1 MRRFLVVLAGC
12 TAAIDVPRDLATLDD
27 AALAALAAA
36 ARAEQARRR
45 GAAGGPVFAY
55 AHKQTFATSDPAGA
69 AVFLRDHVGGA
80 TNVPMTNTS
89 HTCAD
94 GSLSGYTHVVDFPGT
109 PDQPRGFTVHFV
121 YNPRKPPFAGGVVPG
136 MDVDAYT
143 LGERVEAF
151 RRGRF
156 DAGVFDQFVDTHL
169 GVAYESLDPIVD
181 HWRAHD
187 IPFICRTWCCGPGM
201 PQWPDQCPYNRTNT
215 EYCEQGCYVQL
226 PHGIIVEALC
236 GLGGGLAG
244 AQACLTKAQPEIFN
258 LCAPS

>member
-12 TAAIDVPRDLATLDD
+12 TAAVDVPRDLAKLDD

-69 AVFLRDHVGGA
+69 AVFLRDHVGG
-80 TNVPMTNTS
+80 TSNVPMTNTS

-121 YNPRKPPFAGGVVPG
+121 YNPHKPPFAGGVVPG
-136 MDVDAYT
+136 TDVDAYT

-156 DAGVFDQFVDTHL
+156 DAGDASDAMGSYGRRLPVFTPL
-169 GVAYESLDPIVD
+169 LCEA
-181 HWRAHD
+181 A
-187 IPFICRTWCCGPGM
+187 PGLYAM
-201 PQWPDQCPYNRTNT
+201 KPQ
-215 EYCEQGCYVQL
+215 EQRLRSGMLQWL
-226 PHGIIVEALC
+226 N
-236 GLGGGLAG
+236 LAG
-244 AQACLTKAQPEIFN
+244 VYPPLSAA
-258 LCAPS
+258 